1 MQSKMKYS
9 IVLVF
14 SIALLAG
21 PFIPNASAQSGTS
34 VTATATAQV
43 IAALTATETSQLNFG
58 KFSPETQGG
67 QVLLTPDGVMTTQG
81 TVAPGGGSHSS
92 ASFYITGEPNATFS
106 IVLPQ
111 GPATLTN
118 TLNSKTMT
126 VTGWQSIPSPGV
138 GSGKLSGGSVTVQVG
153 AILNVGTEDANPV
166 GIYTGT
172 YAITF
177 TYN

>member
-1 MQSKMKYS
+1 MKS
-9 IVLVF
+9 MIKNRILMIF
-14 SIALLAG
+14 SLALLLLLI
-21 PFIPNASAQSGTS
+21 PFQVNAQAS

-67 QVLLTPDGVMTTQG
+67 QILLTPDGVLTTQG
-81 TVAPGGGSHSS
+81 TVATGGGSHSS

-111 GPATLTN
+111 TPATLTN

-138 GSGKLSGGSVTVQVG
+138 GVGKLTGGSVTVQVG
-153 AILNVGTEDANPV
+153 AVLNVGTEDTNPV

-172 YAITF
+172 YAISF